1 MTAPIAQGEVRRKLI
16 HVGSSIIPL
25 GYWLAGRE
33 VAVPVL
39 AVMTAMMIL
48 AETLR
53 ITTGWGDHLYQL
65 YFGSMTRPE
74 ERKRPTGATYVLA
87 GTLFA
92 AILFPPTIAILAMLF
107 LSLGDSAAAF
117 VGLRYGR
124 TPIGRKS
131 LEGTLACFIVCLLI
145 TLPAGVDGATALIGA
160 TVATL
165 AELIPWTF
173 INDNIAIPLFSGTAM
188 TFMLATGL

>member
-1 MTAPIAQGEVRRKLI
+1 MTTPTAQGEMRRKLI

-39 AVMTAMMIL
+39 AVATAMMIL

-53 ITTGWGDHLYQL
+53 ITTGWGDRLYQR

-74 ERKRPTGATYVLA
+74 ERKRLTGATYLLA
-87 GTLFA
+87 GTLLA

-124 TPIGRKS
+124 TLIGRKS
-131 LEGTLACFIVCLLI
+131 LEGTLACLLVCLLI
-145 TLPAGVDGATALIGA
+145 TLPAEVSTATALTGA

-165 AELIPWTF
+165 AEFIPWTF

-188 TFMLATGL
+188 TFILSSGL